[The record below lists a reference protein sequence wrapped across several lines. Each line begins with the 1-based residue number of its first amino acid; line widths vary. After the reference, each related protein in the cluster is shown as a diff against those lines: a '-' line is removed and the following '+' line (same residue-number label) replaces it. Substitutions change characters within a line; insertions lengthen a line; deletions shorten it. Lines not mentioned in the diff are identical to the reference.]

1 MNHTDLWAI
10 TYDWQI
16 GMESYNLYAKYGRN
30 SMKTLDLNI
39 ELDSELDN
47 EGNRPL
53 NRIRVSR

>member
-39 ELDSELDN
+39 ELDSKLDN
-47 EGNRPL
+47 EEIGL
-53 NRIRVSR
+53 